1 MKTHYY
7 TQDIVDICTDK
18 HLTVDE
24 IFQYLKDLYPE
35 IWRSSVYRNVEQLSD
50 QWKLNKVIWI
60 GKKAYFEAN
69 IWNHIHLIDQSTGEI
84 IDLPIDAIDIK
95 KLPENFHLDNIDVK
109 IFWSFK

>member
-7 TQDIVDICTDK
+7 IDDIIDICTDK

-24 IFQYLKDLYPE
+24 IFIFLQEKYPE

-50 QWKLNKVIWI
+50 KWKLNKVTWI

-69 IWNHIHLIDQSTGEI
+69 IWNHIHLIDQNTGDI
-84 IDLPIDAIDIK
+84 IDLPISSIDFN
-95 KLPENFHLDNIDVK
+95 KLPKNFNINNADIK
-109 IFWSFK
+109 IFWTFS